1 MLYLVALPI
10 VVIAVVVRV
19 VSEKYKL
26 DIMLKIA
33 NIVIIA
39 GVLFFL
45 YFYAQTPDNQK
56 RFFESGTGRRKKSP
70 AVRKRLPTR
79 SERAG

>member
-45 YFYAQTPDNQK
+45 YFYAVSKGFNIIDILIK
-56 RFFESGTGRRKKSP
+56 FFT
-70 AVRKRLPTR
+70 L
-79 SERAG
+79 